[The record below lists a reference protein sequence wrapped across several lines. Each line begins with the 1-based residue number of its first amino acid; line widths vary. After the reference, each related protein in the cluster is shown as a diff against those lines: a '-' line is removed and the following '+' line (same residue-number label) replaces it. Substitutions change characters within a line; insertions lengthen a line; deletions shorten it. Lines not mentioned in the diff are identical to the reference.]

1 MSTCFTNGCYD
12 ILHIGHVRMLQ
23 YCKELAETVVV
34 GIDSDTRVAE
44 LKGPNRP
51 INDHN
56 IRKEMLLALECVDE
70 VAIFDSAAELI
81 NLVARHQPDF
91 MVVGEE
97 YKNKEVIGSAHAKE
111 VKYFRKIGEYSTTK
125 ILQNSFSGR

>member
-1 MSTCFTNGCYD
+1 
-12 ILHIGHVRMLQ
+12 MLQ

-56 IRKEMLLALECVDE
+56 TRKEMLLALECVDE
-70 VAIFDSAAELI
+70 VVIFDSATELI
-81 NLVARHQPDF
+81 NLVAHHQPDF

-97 YKNKEVIGSAHAKE
+97 YKNKEVIGGTHAKE
-111 VKYFRKIGEYSTTK
+111 IKYFRKIGEYSTTK